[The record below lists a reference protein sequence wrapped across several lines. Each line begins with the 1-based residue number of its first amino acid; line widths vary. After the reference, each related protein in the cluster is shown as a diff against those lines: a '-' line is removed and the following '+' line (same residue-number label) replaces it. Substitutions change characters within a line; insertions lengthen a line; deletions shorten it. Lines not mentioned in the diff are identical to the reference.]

1 MQTIA
6 GVQALV
12 AGHDDAARLWVFG
25 HVCDH
30 NLHLNATG
38 VGRDRVADLE
48 DEVTAFVIALG
59 GTFSAEHGIGQTLT
73 QEMALFK
80 PAVEIE
86 LMRSLKS
93 LLDPGDL
100 FNPHRLLPPV
110 HP

>member
-48 DEVTAFVIALG
+48 DEVTAFVVALG
-59 GTFSAEHGIGQTLT
+59 GTFSAEHGIGRTRRRHLPSYRS
-73 QEMALFK
+73 
-80 PAVEIE
+80 PADIE
-86 LMRSLKS
+86 VMRAVKHAV
-93 LLDPGDL
+93 DPGGL
-100 FNPHRLLPPV
+100 LNPGVIFPG
-110 HP
+110 